1 METTDSLIEANTR
14 FYRAFELFD
23 IEEMNEL
30 WDKELAVT
38 CIHPGW
44 PLIQGRKEILQS
56 WTNIFNNTM
65 VMQFTITESSIKIEG
80 EWGWI
85 VCTESL
91 RSVVNGKV
99 NEEFSERL
107 RLSNKRTKYIAGKEL
122 ALDFIQGSPNKYF
135 GAPGGVLFTK
145 RSLLIKTNQKWL
157 F

>member
-99 NEEFSERL
+99 NEGRVEATNIFRRVENQWYL
-107 RLSNKRTKYIAGKEL
+107 VHHH
-122 ALDFIQGSPNKYF
+122 GSPIIN
-135 GAPGGVLFTK
+135 
-145 RSLLIKTNQKWL
+145 
-157 F
+157 

>member
-14 FYRAFELFD
+14 FYRAFELFA

-99 NEEFSERL
+99 NEGRVEATNIFRRVENQWYL
-107 RLSNKRTKYIAGKEL
+107 VHHH
-122 ALDFIQGSPNKYF
+122 GSPIIN
-135 GAPGGVLFTK
+135 
-145 RSLLIKTNQKWL
+145 
-157 F
+157 

>member
-1 METTDSLIEANTR
+1 MEKTDSLIYANTR

-30 WDKELAVT
+30 WDKDLAVT

-44 PLIQGRKEILQS
+44 PLIQGRSEILQS
-56 WTNIFNNTM
+56 WINIFNNTM

-99 NEEFSERL
+99 NEGRVEATNIFRRVKNQWYL
-107 RLSNKRTKYIAGKEL
+107 VHHH
-122 ALDFIQGSPNKYF
+122 GSPIIN
-135 GAPGGVLFTK
+135 
-145 RSLLIKTNQKWL
+145 
-157 F
+157 

>member
-30 WDKELAVT
+30 WDKDLAVT

-44 PLIQGRKEILQS
+44 PLIQGRSEILQS
-56 WTNIFNNTM
+56 WINIFNNTM

-99 NEEFSERL
+99 NEGRVEATNIFRRVENQWYL
-107 RLSNKRTKYIAGKEL
+107 VHHH
-122 ALDFIQGSPNKYF
+122 GSPIIN
-135 GAPGGVLFTK
+135 
-145 RSLLIKTNQKWL
+145 
-157 F
+157 

>member
-1 METTDSLIEANTR
+1 METTDSLIKANTR

-44 PLIQGRKEILQS
+44 PLIQGRSEILQS
-56 WTNIFNNTM
+56 WINIFNNTM

-99 NEEFSERL
+99 NEGRVEATNIFRRVENQWYL
-107 RLSNKRTKYIAGKEL
+107 VHHH
-122 ALDFIQGSPNKYF
+122 GSPIIN
-135 GAPGGVLFTK
+135 
-145 RSLLIKTNQKWL
+145 
-157 F
+157 

>member
-1 METTDSLIEANTR
+1 METTDSLIKANTR

-44 PLIQGRKEILQS
+44 PLIQGRSEILQS
-56 WTNIFNNTM
+56 WINIFNNTM

-99 NEEFSERL
+99 NEGRVEATNIFRRVKNEWYL
-107 RLSNKRTKYIAGKEL
+107 VHHH
-122 ALDFIQGSPNKYF
+122 GSPIIN
-135 GAPGGVLFTK
+135 
-145 RSLLIKTNQKWL
+145 
-157 F
+157 

>member
-44 PLIQGRKEILQS
+44 PLIQGRSEILQS
-56 WTNIFNNTM
+56 WINIFNNTM

-99 NEEFSERL
+99 NEGRVEATNIYRRVKNQWYL
-107 RLSNKRTKYIAGKEL
+107 VHHH
-122 ALDFIQGSPNKYF
+122 GSPIIN
-135 GAPGGVLFTK
+135 
-145 RSLLIKTNQKWL
+145 
-157 F
+157 

>member
-30 WDKELAVT
+30 WDKDLAVT

-44 PLIQGRKEILQS
+44 PLIQGRSEILQS
-56 WTNIFNNTM
+56 WINIFNNTM
-65 VMQFTITESSIKIEG
+65 VMQFTITESSITIEG

-99 NEEFSERL
+99 NEGRVEATNIYRRVKNQWYL
-107 RLSNKRTKYIAGKEL
+107 VHHH
-122 ALDFIQGSPNKYF
+122 GSPIIN
-135 GAPGGVLFTK
+135 
-145 RSLLIKTNQKWL
+145 
-157 F
+157 

>member
-1 METTDSLIEANTR
+1 MSLRVIKMETTDSLIKANTR

-56 WTNIFNNTM
+56 WINIFNNTM
-65 VMQFTITESSIKIEG
+65 VMQFTIIESSITIEG

-99 NEEFSERL
+99 NEGRVEATNIFRRVENQWYL
-107 RLSNKRTKYIAGKEL
+107 VHHH
-122 ALDFIQGSPNKYF
+122 GSPIIN
-135 GAPGGVLFTK
+135 
-145 RSLLIKTNQKWL
+145 
-157 F
+157 

>member
-30 WDKELAVT
+30 WDKDLAVT

-44 PLIQGRKEILQS
+44 PLIQGRSEILQS
-56 WTNIFNNTM
+56 WINIFNNTM

-99 NEEFSERL
+99 NEGRVEATNIYRRVKNQWYL
-107 RLSNKRTKYIAGKEL
+107 VHHH
-122 ALDFIQGSPNKYF
+122 GSPIIN
-135 GAPGGVLFTK
+135 
-145 RSLLIKTNQKWL
+145 
-157 F
+157 

>member
-44 PLIQGRKEILQS
+44 PLIQGRSEILQS
-56 WTNIFNNTM
+56 WINIFNNTM

-99 NEEFSERL
+99 NEGRVEATNIFRRVKNQWYL
-107 RLSNKRTKYIAGKEL
+107 VHHH
-122 ALDFIQGSPNKYF
+122 GSPIIN
-135 GAPGGVLFTK
+135 
-145 RSLLIKTNQKWL
+145 
-157 F
+157 

>member
-56 WTNIFNNTM
+56 WINIFNNTM
-65 VMQFTITESSIKIEG
+65 VMQFTIIESSITIEG

-99 NEEFSERL
+99 NEGRVEATNIFRRVENQWYL
-107 RLSNKRTKYIAGKEL
+107 VHHH
-122 ALDFIQGSPNKYF
+122 GSPIIN
-135 GAPGGVLFTK
+135 
-145 RSLLIKTNQKWL
+145 
-157 F
+157 

>member
-30 WDKELAVT
+30 WDKDLAVT

-44 PLIQGRKEILQS
+44 PLIQGRSEILQS
-56 WTNIFNNTM
+56 WINIFNNTM

-99 NEEFSERL
+99 NEGRVEATNIFRRVKNEWYL
-107 RLSNKRTKYIAGKEL
+107 VHHH
-122 ALDFIQGSPNKYF
+122 GSPIIN
-135 GAPGGVLFTK
+135 
-145 RSLLIKTNQKWL
+145 
-157 F
+157 

>member
-1 METTDSLIEANTR
+1 METTDSLIKANTR

-56 WTNIFNNTM
+56 WINIFNNTM
-65 VMQFTITESSIKIEG
+65 VMQFTIIESSITIEG

-99 NEEFSERL
+99 NEGRVEATNIL
-107 RLSNKRTKYIAGKEL
+107 RSVENQWYKVHHH
-122 ALDFIQGSPNKYF
+122 GSPN
-135 GAPGGVLFTK
+135 
-145 RSLLIKTNQKWL
+145 IN
-157 F
+157 

>member
-44 PLIQGRKEILQS
+44 PLIQGRSEILQS
-56 WTNIFNNTM
+56 WINIFNNTM
-65 VMQFTITESSIKIEG
+65 VMQFTITESSITIEG

-99 NEEFSERL
+99 NEGRVEATNIFRRVKNEWYL
-107 RLSNKRTKYIAGKEL
+107 VHHH
-122 ALDFIQGSPNKYF
+122 GSPIIN
-135 GAPGGVLFTK
+135 
-145 RSLLIKTNQKWL
+145 
-157 F
+157 

>member
-1 METTDSLIEANTR
+1 METTDSLIEANTK

-30 WDKELAVT
+30 WDKDLAVT

-44 PLIQGRKEILQS
+44 PLIQGRSEILQS
-56 WTNIFNNTM
+56 WINIFNNTM

-99 NEEFSERL
+99 NEGRVEATNIFRRVKNEWYL
-107 RLSNKRTKYIAGKEL
+107 VHHH
-122 ALDFIQGSPNKYF
+122 GSPIIN
-135 GAPGGVLFTK
+135 
-145 RSLLIKTNQKWL
+145 
-157 F
+157 

>member
-44 PLIQGRKEILQS
+44 PLIQRRSEILKS
-56 WTNIFNNTM
+56 WINIFNNTM

-99 NEEFSERL
+99 NEGRVEATNIFRRVKNQWYL
-107 RLSNKRTKYIAGKEL
+107 VHHH
-122 ALDFIQGSPNKYF
+122 GSPIIN
-135 GAPGGVLFTK
+135 
-145 RSLLIKTNQKWL
+145 
-157 F
+157 

>member
-44 PLIQGRKEILQS
+44 PLIQGRSEILQS
-56 WTNIFNNTM
+56 WINIFNNTM

-99 NEEFSERL
+99 NEGRVEATNIFRRVKNEWYL
-107 RLSNKRTKYIAGKEL
+107 VHHH
-122 ALDFIQGSPNKYF
+122 GSPIIN
-135 GAPGGVLFTK
+135 
-145 RSLLIKTNQKWL
+145 
-157 F
+157 

>member
-44 PLIQGRKEILQS
+44 PLIQGRSEILQS
-56 WTNIFNNTM
+56 WINIFNNTM
-65 VMQFTITESSIKIEG
+65 VMQFTITESSITIEG

-99 NEEFSERL
+99 NEGRVEATNIFRRVKNQWYL
-107 RLSNKRTKYIAGKEL
+107 VHHH
-122 ALDFIQGSPNKYF
+122 GSPIIN
-135 GAPGGVLFTK
+135 
-145 RSLLIKTNQKWL
+145 
-157 F
+157 

>member
-44 PLIQGRKEILQS
+44 PLIQGRSEILQS
-56 WTNIFNNTM
+56 WINIFNNTM

-99 NEEFSERL
+99 NEGRVEATNIFRRVENQWYL
-107 RLSNKRTKYIAGKEL
+107 VHHH
-122 ALDFIQGSPNKYF
+122 GSPIIN
-135 GAPGGVLFTK
+135 
-145 RSLLIKTNQKWL
+145 
-157 F
+157 

>member
-30 WDKELAVT
+30 WDKDLAVT

-44 PLIQGRKEILQS
+44 PLIQGRSEILQS
-56 WTNIFNNTM
+56 WINIFNNTM

-85 VCTESL
+85 VCTEPL

-99 NEEFSERL
+99 NEGRVEATNIFRRVKNQWYL
-107 RLSNKRTKYIAGKEL
+107 VHHH
-122 ALDFIQGSPNKYF
+122 GSPIIN
-135 GAPGGVLFTK
+135 
-145 RSLLIKTNQKWL
+145 
-157 F
+157 

>member
-30 WDKELAVT
+30 WDKDLAVT

-44 PLIQGRKEILQS
+44 PLIQGRSEIPQS
-56 WTNIFNNTM
+56 WINIFNNTM
-65 VMQFTITESSIKIEG
+65 VMQFTITESSITIEG

-99 NEEFSERL
+99 NEGRVEATNIYRRVKNQWYL
-107 RLSNKRTKYIAGKEL
+107 VHHH
-122 ALDFIQGSPNKYF
+122 GSPIIN
-135 GAPGGVLFTK
+135 
-145 RSLLIKTNQKWL
+145 
-157 F
+157 

>member
-44 PLIQGRKEILQS
+44 PLIQGRSEILQS
-56 WTNIFNNTM
+56 WINIFNNTM
-65 VMQFTITESSIKIEG
+65 VMQFTITESSITIEG

-99 NEEFSERL
+99 NEGRVEATNIYRRVKNQWYL
-107 RLSNKRTKYIAGKEL
+107 VHHH
-122 ALDFIQGSPNKYF
+122 GSPIIN
-135 GAPGGVLFTK
+135 
-145 RSLLIKTNQKWL
+145 
-157 F
+157 

>member
-30 WDKELAVT
+30 WDKDLAVT

-44 PLIQGRKEILQS
+44 PLIQGRSEILQS
-56 WTNIFNNTM
+56 WINIFNNTM
-65 VMQFTITESSIKIEG
+65 VMQFTITESSITIEG

-99 NEEFSERL
+99 NEGRVEATNIFRRVKNEWYL
-107 RLSNKRTKYIAGKEL
+107 VHHH
-122 ALDFIQGSPNKYF
+122 GSPIIN
-135 GAPGGVLFTK
+135 
-145 RSLLIKTNQKWL
+145 
-157 F
+157 

>member
-30 WDKELAVT
+30 WDKDLAVT

-44 PLIQGRKEILQS
+44 PLIQGRSEILQS
-56 WTNIFNNTM
+56 WINIFNNTM

-99 NEEFSERL
+99 NEGRVEATNIFRRVKNQWYL
-107 RLSNKRTKYIAGKEL
+107 VHHH
-122 ALDFIQGSPNKYF
+122 GSPIIN
-135 GAPGGVLFTK
+135 
-145 RSLLIKTNQKWL
+145 
-157 F
+157 

>member
-30 WDKELAVT
+30 WDKDLAVT

-44 PLIQGRKEILQS
+44 PLIQGRSEILQS
-56 WTNIFNNTM
+56 WINIFNNTM
-65 VMQFTITESSIKIEG
+65 VMQFTITESSITIEG

-99 NEEFSERL
+99 NEGRVEATNIFRRVKNQWYL
-107 RLSNKRTKYIAGKEL
+107 VHHH
-122 ALDFIQGSPNKYF
+122 GSPIIN
-135 GAPGGVLFTK
+135 
-145 RSLLIKTNQKWL
+145 
-157 F
+157 